1 MQATITAQDAQ
12 QRHPTE
18 TAQIVAA
25 MNTKLTKA
33 KLPPVRAQ
41 DLAWTYDWA
50 TMIGGSAHGTI
61 GLGLT
66 GKAGRRE
73 ASAHLGRFAPGAIV
87 PPEVDAVRNPA
98 PVITLATPHVAVLEI
113 AKPRTRTTER
123 HLVVAAYRRKGT
135 TRLVVHQLGDIHD
148 VPMLYTLTPE
158 GVFWAGGLRNKA
170 HSALMAAPEGG
181 TWTWRNAIFE
191 RLDADAIRALV
202 PAQPVA
208 FLGIAHG

>member
-12 QRHPTE
+12 QRHPNE
-18 TAQIVAA
+18 AAQIVAE
-25 MNTKLTKA
+25 MNTKLAKA
-33 KLPPVRAQ
+33 KLPAVTQQ
-41 DLAWTYDWA
+41 DLAWTYTWA

-61 GLGLT
+61 GLSLT

-73 ASAHLGRFAPGAIV
+73 AYAQLGRFAPGATV

-98 PVITLATPHVAVLEI
+98 PVITMATPHIAVLEV
-113 AKPRTRTTER
+113 AKPRTNATER

-148 VPMLYTLTPE
+148 VPMLYTLTPD

-170 HSALMAAPEGG
+170 HSALMAAAEGG
-181 TWTWRNAIFE
+181 TWTWRNAVYE
-191 RLDADAIRALV
+191 RLDAAAIRALV
-202 PAQPVA
+202 PAQPVP